1 MLLLLRLERKQTNSW
16 NPFRVRIFLF
26 LSLILTWNWNDKYL
40 PYTPVVPSKTT
51 PDSRLKWAKC
61 IPVFRPKL
69 RKNPTQ
75 WSGTC
80 LYSLHKAVPP
90 GGTPINGLDGFLRV
104 SISIKHTGYHF
115 ALVATV
121 FPVWSLLRWAPPPK
135 PGKSGLGDEVALLY
149 QLKFT
154 CVNAQLHEKQIR
166 CYNSTLRCSLG
177 KRLKEDLCQFKFL
190 VSVFPLL

>member
-90 GGTPINGLDGFLRV
+90 GGTPINGLDGFSRV
-104 SISIKHTGYHF
+104 SIGIKNTGYHF

-121 FPVWSLLRWAPPPK
+121 FPVWSHLQSQGKATWGRGCVIISAKVHLRKCPATW
-135 PGKSGLGDEVALLY
+135 E
-149 QLKFT
+149 T
-154 CVNAQLHEKQIR
+154 N
-166 CYNSTLRCSLG
+166 
-177 KRLKEDLCQFKFL
+177 
-190 VSVFPLL
+190 PLLKLNVTLQFRKAIKRRFESV

>member
-1 MLLLLRLERKQTNSW
+1 MGKYVSSKWGLNISPGFGKGSEEKGAWSHIPDYVVRLLRLERKQTNSW

-40 PYTPVVPSKTT
+40 SYTPVVPSKTT

-75 WSGTC
+75 WGGTC

-104 SISIKHTGYHF
+104 SIGIKNTGYHF

-121 FPVWSLLRWAPPPK
+121 FPVWSLLR
-135 PGKSGLGDEVALLY
+135 
-149 QLKFT
+149 
-154 CVNAQLHEKQIR
+154 
-166 CYNSTLRCSLG
+166 
-177 KRLKEDLCQFKFL
+177 
-190 VSVFPLL
+190 